1 MADEGLWFT
10 REGVEQDPA
19 LGRWELWFR
28 PVHGPERRHGTFPS
42 DVQAQ
47 AVADAL
53 NGLSRILPHTERQAD
68 GDEGEPEVGQVW

>member
-28 PVHGPERRHGTFPS
+28 PVQGPERRHGTFQL
-42 DVQAQ
+42 DAQ
-47 AVADAL
+47 ARAAADTL
-53 NGLSRILPHTERQAD
+53 NELSRHLPLTDRQTDA
-68 GDEGEPEVGQVW
+68 GSGETEVGEVW